1 MINVLDKIKLGMSIG
16 MHGESHNFKNGG
28 QKATKKAALKKKAQP
43 TRAKINKWDYIK
55 LSFFTVK

>member
-28 QKATKKAALKKKAQP
+28 QKATKKAALKKKSTA
-43 TRAKINKWDYIK
+43 NKSK
-55 LSFFTVK
+55 N